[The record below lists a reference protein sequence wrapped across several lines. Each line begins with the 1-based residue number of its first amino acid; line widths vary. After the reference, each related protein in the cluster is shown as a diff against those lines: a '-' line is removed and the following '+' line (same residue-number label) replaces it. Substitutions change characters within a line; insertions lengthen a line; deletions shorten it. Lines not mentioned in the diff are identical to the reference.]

1 MPVTLDVLTVL
12 LGLAGVMLL
21 AAGLRRLWRRRLVLG
36 GTGVLFGV
44 VLLAAALLLG
54 GLALNLHTYRRLTA
68 EQEVAELYFQGLGPQ
83 YYRAQLR
90 YPTGQSQTFELRGD
104 EWQLD
109 ARILKWHG
117 FANLLGLDTLYR
129 LERLSGRY
137 GDLAQERSAPRSV
150 HALARDPGL
159 DLWAVAQRTGRWFP
173 WVDTLYGGA
182 AYLPMADGAR
192 FTVSVTASGLV
203 ARPANERAEAAVRR
217 WR

>member
-83 YYRAQLR
+83 YYRRSCGIRRGSRRRSNCAGTSGSWT
-90 YPTGQSQTFELRGD
+90 PASSSGMDSPISWASIPCTGWNG
-104 EWQLD
+104 
-109 ARILKWHG
+109 
-117 FANLLGLDTLYR
+117 
-129 LERLSGRY
+129 
-137 GDLAQERSAPRSV
+137 
-150 HALARDPGL
+150 
-159 DLWAVAQRTGRWFP
+159 
-173 WVDTLYGGA
+173 
-182 AYLPMADGAR
+182 
-192 FTVSVTASGLV
+192 
-203 ARPANERAEAAVRR
+203 
-217 WR
+217 